1 MKIMVSACLLGKNC
15 KYNGKNNLSI
25 ELVEFL
31 THHYIV
37 PICPEVQ
44 GGLSIPRMPSER
56 YFERVITKDGQD
68 VTKQFQLGA
77 TIALQLAEQNHC
89 KVAILK
95 KNSPSC
101 GFGEIYD
108 GTFCSILK
116 QGNGVAAELL
126 YQNGIVILNE
136 ENYIDFCF
144 IESNIQKDKL

>member
-1 MKIMVSACLLGKNC
+1 MRIMVSACLLGKNC
-15 KYNGKNNLSI
+15 KYNGKNNFNA

-31 THHYIV
+31 MHHSVV

-56 YFERVITKDGQD
+56 YFEKVITKDGQD

-77 TIALQLAEQNHC
+77 TIALQLAKQNNC
-89 KVAILK
+89 EVAILK

-136 ENYIDFCF
+136 ENYANFSF
-144 IESNIQKDKL
+144 TKSSIQGDRQ